1 MRLYEYEVKQIFAE
15 KGIPVPRGIITSSPT
30 EAAVFTKELNR
41 LVLVKAQILVGGR
54 GKAGGILAAR
64 TPEEAEEASKKLLS
78 TKIKGLVVKKVL
90 IEEMLPVMKEI
101 YLSIA
106 LDTSKGKPVLLASS
120 EGGID
125 IEKVAAKYPEKIV
138 RREVDPLSSFELYEA
153 RKFLKKI
160 GLTGTPL
167 IKVAETLQRLYNIFE
182 ELDATIAEINPL
194 IITPSGDVFA
204 AGAVLI
210 IDDNALFRQ
219 KVNFN
224 LEEHIQD
231 EIEREAWKLGISY
244 VRLDGDIG
252 VIGSGAGLTMATIDL
267 IKHYGGNPANFL
279 DTGGRISEEHIQ
291 NCLKLVTMNPKVRG
305 IIINMYGGINPIVEG
320 ARGIVKF
327 INKNNLKIPIV
338 VKVRGNFEEEAWRI
352 LQEAGIY
359 VVKETRTDV
368 AVKEIIR
375 RLRRKKFNGNSSR

>member
-30 EAAVFTKELNR
+30 EAAVFTKELNKP
-41 LVLVKAQILVGGR
+41 VLVKAQILVGGR

-204 AGAVLI
+204 A
-210 IDDNALFRQ
+210 
-219 KVNFN
+219 
-224 LEEHIQD
+224 
-231 EIEREAWKLGISY
+231 
-244 VRLDGDIG
+244 
-252 VIGSGAGLTMATIDL
+252 
-267 IKHYGGNPANFL
+267 
-279 DTGGRISEEHIQ
+279 
-291 NCLKLVTMNPKVRG
+291 
-305 IIINMYGGINPIVEG
+305 
-320 ARGIVKF
+320 
-327 INKNNLKIPIV
+327 
-338 VKVRGNFEEEAWRI
+338 
-352 LQEAGIY
+352 
-359 VVKETRTDV
+359 
-368 AVKEIIR
+368 
-375 RLRRKKFNGNSSR
+375 

>member
-1 MRLYEYEVKQIFAE
+1 MRLYEYEAKEIFAE
-15 KGIPVPRGIITSSPT
+15 KGISVPRGIITSSPT
-30 EAAVFTKELNR
+30 EAAVFTKELNKP
-41 LVLVKAQILVGGR
+41 VLVKAQILVGGR

-106 LDTSKGKPVLLASS
+106 LDTSKGKPVLLVSS
-120 EGGID
+120 EGGIE

-138 RREVDPLSSFELYEA
+138 QREVDPLSSFELYEA
-153 RKFLKKI
+153 RRFLKKI
-160 GLTGTPL
+160 GLTGTLL

-231 EIEREAWKLGISY
+231 EIEREAWKLGIPY

-252 VIGSGAGLTMATIDL
+252 VIGSGAGLTMTTIDL

-291 NCLKLVTMNPKVRG
+291 DCLKLVTMNPKVRG

-327 INKNNLKIPIV
+327 INKNDLKIPIV